1 MCDGLW
7 IECRGKAAEIGRVG
21 RTPKSKAGR
30 GEVVK
35 RLGRAEKVAGM
46 VIVSCWRQRA
56 VDAENDEGARA
67 AHWL

>member
-7 IECRGKAAEIGRVG
+7 IECRGKAAEMGRVG

-35 RLGRAEKVAGM
+35 RLGRAEKVAAHGHCL
-46 VIVSCWRQRA
+46 VL
-56 VDAENDEGARA
+56 EA
-67 AHWL
+67 ASG

>member
-7 IECRGKAAEIGRVG
+7 IECRGKAAEMGRVG
-21 RTPKSKAGR
+21 RAPKSKAGR